1 MIKTVLI
8 QEIFL
13 HIYRMD
19 LQELTLLAV
28 FAALILCTLYRKWAG
43 SRLFRPGIGLVLA
56 VWVVTVLWMTVLS
69 RSGGGVYHASWIPLH
84 TYWRV
89 LSGENRELLR
99 SAFMNMLLFY
109 PAGLLLGGLLPSK
122 WSFRKGMLCA
132 AIAFAAFSL
141 TIELNQYLLQLG
153 NAETDDVL
161 HNTLGAVAGFSA
173 FRAFENNTDP

>member
-1 MIKTVLI
+1 MLASTG
-8 QEIFL
+8 
-13 HIYRMD
+13 YR
-19 LQELTLLAV
+19 
-28 FAALILCTLYRKWAG
+28 AG
-43 SRLFRPGIGLVLA
+43 AGCLGCD
-56 VWVVTVLWMTVLS
+56 
-69 RSGGGVYHASWIPLH
+69 RSLDDGAESERGGVYHASWIPLH